1 MPKVPAVP
9 HDDAVAVISVD
20 GHVCPSKVSDADA
33 RKVLYENAAAVY
45 GFDVDRLRPDVERV
59 GFRLD
64 DVRVETGSDTT
75 EMTRHI
81 RSRPA
86 PVGR

>member
-1 MPKVPAVP
+1 
-9 HDDAVAVISVD
+9 
-20 GHVCPSKVSDADA
+20 VSLAESARRA
-33 RKVLYENAAAVY
+33 RKVLFENAATVY
-45 GFDVDRLRPDVERV
+45 GFDLSRLRPDIERI

-75 EMTRHI
+75 EITRPIH
-81 RSRPA
+81 SRPA